1 MHIAFLTPEY
11 PHQLTGPSG
20 GLGTSIKNLAVIL
33 NEKGISVSII
43 IYGQETDEE
52 FEEHGISF
60 YFLKY
65 RKYKTGGWYFYRKYI
80 QKFVNN
86 LVEEKKIDVIE
97 ATDWTGITAF
107 MKFKCPLVIR
117 LNGSDAYFCKLEGR
131 QQKMK
136 NRIFE
141 KKALETADFLISVS
155 RFTAEKTKE
164 IFGINR
170 KFEIIPNS
178 IEARSFIPSDIEIV
192 PNRILYF
199 GTIIRKKGVLELAK
213 IFNKVIQ
220 QRPESE
226 LFLIGK
232 DVTDIFEN
240 RSTIELFK
248 AQLSKQAQKKMTF
261 QGQVDY
267 DKVKMYIQES
277 AVVVLPS
284 FAEALP
290 MTWIEAMALEKAL
303 VTSNIGWAKEVMVD
317 GETGFSVDPKDHET
331 YAEKIIKLLDDE
343 ELARKMGSS
352 ARKRIIDNF
361 AAEKVVEENIKF
373 YKSVIKKA
381 KTLDLSKT

>member
-43 IYGQETDEE
+43 IYGQDTDDY
-52 FEEHGISF
+52 FEEHGIRF
-60 YFLKY
+60 YILKQ
-65 RKYKTGGWYFYRKYI
+65 RKYKIGGWYFYRKHI

-86 LVEEKKIDVIE
+86 LVEQKKIDLLE
-97 ATDWTGITAF
+97 APDWTGITAL
-107 MKFKCPLVIR
+107 MKLKKSLVIR
-117 LNGSDAYFCKLEGR
+117 LHGTDAYFCELEGR
-131 QQKMK
+131 QQKRK

-141 KKALETADFLISVS
+141 KLALETADFLISVS
-155 RFTAEKTKE
+155 QFTADETNE
-164 IFGINR
+164 IFGIKR
-170 KFEIIPNS
+170 EFEIIPNS
-178 IEARSFIPSDIEIV
+178 IDVRNFIPSDVENV
-192 PNRILYF
+192 PDRILYF
-199 GTIIRKKGVLELAK
+199 GTIIRKKGVLELVE

-226 LFLIGK
+226 LLLLGK

-248 AQLSKQAQKKMTF
+248 ERLSKQAQKKMTYL
-261 QGQVDY
+261 GPVGY
-267 DKVKMYIQES
+267 DKVKTYIQES

-303 VTSNIGWAKEVMVD
+303 VTSDIGWAKEVMVD
-317 GETGFSVDPKDHET
+317 GETGFTADPRDHNI
-331 YAEKIIKLLDDE
+331 YADRIIKLLDNK
-343 ELARKMGSS
+343 ELRIKMGRS

-361 AAEKVVEENIKF
+361 AAEKVVEKNIEF
-373 YKSVIKKA
+373 YKSVIEK
-381 KTLDLSKT
+381 SKIS